1 MSNKHP
7 LLIVVSA
14 PSGAGKST
22 LCDRVLAD
30 DSDIVYSVSCTTRDP
45 RGSEQDGVDY
55 NFLTPE
61 VFDDRVV
68 AGDFLEYATVH
79 GNSYGT
85 LKETVRS
92 AMAVGKSVMMDID
105 VQGACQV
112 RDALKGL
119 PADDAMMV
127 GFVDIF
133 IEPPSMEELRERLE
147 GRGED
152 EAHVI
157 EQRLTNA
164 AQEMA
169 CVDAY
174 KYNVVNDDLDKA
186 YEEIVNIIEKETL
199 S

>member
-1 MSNKHP
+1 MKHP

-22 LCDRVLAD
+22 LCDRVLAE
-30 DSDIVYSVSCTTRDP
+30 DSDIIYSVSCTTRAP
-45 RGSEQDGVDY
+45 RGAEVDGIDY
-55 NFLTPE
+55 YYLTPE
-61 VFDDRVV
+61 VFDDRVE

-85 LKETVRS
+85 LMETVRS
-92 AMAVGKSVMMDID
+92 AMDAGKSVMMDID

-112 RDALKGL
+112 RDALKVL
-119 PADDAMMV
+119 AADDAMVV

-133 IEPPSMEELRERLE
+133 IEPPSMEELRARLE

-157 EQRLTNA
+157 EQRLKNA

-169 CVDAY
+169 CADAY
-174 KYNVVNDDLDKA
+174 KYNVVNDDLDDAFVAMIK
-186 YEEIVNIIEKETL
+186 IINDEAL

>member
-1 MSNKHP
+1 MKHP

-30 DSDIVYSVSCTTRDP
+30 DIDIIYSVSCTTRAP
-45 RGSEQDGVDY
+45 RGSEMDGVDY
-55 NFLTPE
+55 NFLSPE
-61 VFDDRVV
+61 KFKSR
-68 AGDFLEYATVH
+68 AESGDFLEYATVH

-85 LKETVRS
+85 LKETVGS
-92 AMAVGKSVMMDID
+92 AMAIGKSVVMDID

-112 RDALKGL
+112 RDALKNL
-119 PADDAMMV
+119 PKDDAMVV

-133 IEPPSMEELRERLE
+133 IEPPSMEELRDRLE

-152 EAHVI
+152 EQDII
-157 EQRLTNA
+157 EKRLENA
-164 AQEMA
+164 AEEMA
-169 CVDAY
+169 CAEAY
-174 KYNVVNDDLDKA
+174 KYRVINDNLDLA
-186 YEEIVNIIEKETL
+186 CEQIVNIIEEETL